1 MWQSEGGRGEWCSPT
16 NRQKRTAWRGVLS
29 SMIRG
34 GASEGRVARTGLL
47 IAFLVVLAGAVV
59 AGTTA
64 ATFGATGFASR
75 SSASGVEGQIKKCK
89 RKFSGKSKKQRKA
102 KQRCIAKAK
111 GASKEK
117 AGEGAKD
124 PGGSVPSS
132 PSPGVPG
139 SGQSPTPPAPTPP
152 DTLIDS
158 GPSGP
163 GHQVDASFAFHSS
176 PSGAN
181 FQCSFS
187 GSAWSSCTS
196 PAQFNSL
203 ADGSYGFQVR
213 ALAGEL
219 VDPTPAQASWTVD
232 TAPPQTTIGS
242 SPTSPTNNPQASI
255 SFSSSEPGS
264 TFECNLDAAGWQA
277 CTSPKAYN
285 SLIDGSHGVE
295 VRAKDA
301 AGNTDPTPAPA
312 GWTVDTAPPQTT
324 ISSSPTSPTNSP
336 QASVSFS
343 SSEPGSSLECNLDA
357 AGWQPCTR
365 PKTYDSLADGSHA
378 VEVRSKDLA
387 GNVDPTPA
395 QASWTVDTTPPQTTI
410 GSSPA
415 SPTNNPQVSVSFSS
429 SESGSTFE
437 CNLDVGGWQAC
448 ASPKTYNSL
457 TDGPHSIEVRAKD
470 AAGNTDPTPAQA
482 SWTVDTAPPQTTKSS
497 GPEGS
502 IPTGPISFQFS
513 SGDSSASFLCSLDG
527 ASANPCTSPY
537 QLSDPDPGPH
547 TLVVKAV
554 DIAGNVDP
562 VGTTYSWDSV
572 SPELSLCGEISHD
585 QKIGPKFANHYV
597 VTCDV
602 FIDEGST
609 LEVEAGAIVK
619 LQQGRNIA
627 VQGALEA
634 NGTGASPVTFTS
646 WRDDTIGG
654 DTNGDGNATAPVA
667 GDWGGIYTNPAGNGN
682 PNPTL
687 DLDHTKIVYA
697 STAVNANSATTSVTN
712 STIEKVTGDGIDV
725 NSPVGVPTVSGNTIS
740 KAANN
745 AISINSASLDMGALD
760 GNSGSGNGLNG
771 VLLGSDTVTVSSSLP
786 WSGNLLPVLN
796 GGCSSLSIPPGVKL
810 TLGAG
815 AIVKA
820 RVNCGSEI
828 IVQGTLEANG
838 TGASPVTFTSW
849 RDDTIGGDTNGDG
862 NATAPVAGDWGGI
875 YTNPAGNGNP
885 NPTLDLDH
893 TKIVYASTAVNANSA
908 TTSVTNSTIEKVTGD
923 GIDVNSPVG
932 VPTVSGNTISKAAN
946 NAISINSASLDM
958 GALDGNSGSGNGL
971 NGVLLGSDT
980 VTVSSSLPWSGNL
993 LPVLNGG
1000 CSSLSIPPGVKLT
1013 LGAGAIVK
1021 ARVNCGS
1028 EIIVQG
1034 TLEANGTGASPVTF
1048 TSWRDDT
1055 IGGDTN
1061 GDGNATAP
1069 VAGDWGGIYTN
1080 PAGNG
1085 NPNPTLDLDHT
1096 KIVYASTAVNANSA
1110 TTSVTNS
1117 TIEKVTGDGIDVNS
1131 PVGVP
1136 TVSGNTISKAA
1147 NNAISI
1153 NSASLDMGALDG
1165 NS

>member
-1 MWQSEGGRGEWCSPT
+1 M
-16 NRQKRTAWRGVLS
+16 
-29 SMIRG
+29 
-34 GASEGRVARTGLL
+34 
-47 IAFLVVLAGAVV
+47 
-59 AGTTA
+59 
-64 ATFGATGFASR
+64 
-75 SSASGVEGQIKKCK
+75 
-89 RKFSGKSKKQRKA
+89 
-102 KQRCIAKAK
+102 
-111 GASKEK
+111 
-117 AGEGAKD
+117 
-124 PGGSVPSS
+124 
-132 PSPGVPG
+132 
-139 SGQSPTPPAPTPP
+139 
-152 DTLIDS
+152 
-158 GPSGP
+158 
-163 GHQVDASFAFHSS
+163 
-176 PSGAN
+176 
-181 FQCSFS
+181 
-187 GSAWSSCTS
+187 
-196 PAQFNSL
+196 
-203 ADGSYGFQVR
+203 R

-357 AGWQPCTR
+357 AGWQPCTS

-627 VQGALEA
+627 VQG
-634 NGTGASPVTFTS
+634 
-646 WRDDTIGG
+646 
-654 DTNGDGNATAPVA
+654 
-667 GDWGGIYTNPAGNGN
+667 
-682 PNPTL
+682 
-687 DLDHTKIVYA
+687 
-697 STAVNANSATTSVTN
+697 
-712 STIEKVTGDGIDV
+712 
-725 NSPVGVPTVSGNTIS
+725 
-740 KAANN
+740 
-745 AISINSASLDMGALD
+745 
-760 GNSGSGNGLNG
+760 
-771 VLLGSDTVTVSSSLP
+771 
-786 WSGNLLPVLN
+786 
-796 GGCSSLSIPPGVKL
+796 
-810 TLGAG
+810 
-815 AIVKA
+815 
-820 RVNCGSEI
+820 
-828 IVQGTLEANG
+828 TLEANG

-1069 VAGDWGGIYTN
+1069 VAGDWGGISVSGGGEGILSGTS
-1080 PAGNG
+1080 
-1085 NPNPTLDLDHT
+1085 
-1096 KIVYASTAVNANSA
+1096 IRYANTALQVDEASWAEIHGSILHSEFGVNANTSVDA
-1110 TTSVTNS
+1110 SHVDWGTPSGPSPLGTGPAVSPSVLVIPWVGYVPPPIPPDDSPTTSQPDQSECRDILFIGLRGSGESPQNS
-1117 TIEKVTGDGIDVNS
+1117 SYSTDELENMGERIPIVAQGFEDYFNDHVPNGTPFSRIRFIGIRYPAAPADNINNYRSGYFFDSMYDGARALADTIIREHQRCGSTGEKIV
-1131 PVGVP
+1131 
-1136 TVSGNTISKAA
+1136 VSGYSQ
-1147 NNAISI
+1147 
-1153 NSASLDMGALDG
+1153 GALAIHMALRSGTGSAQYVDAIALVADPARYRDG
-1165 NS
+1165 EEEMFGGAATHAHGIFSILMDTSYVWAPSVAAKTVHLCHDRDPVCAWGRGVVFSGFDPHANYGFDELETLGKLAAAKIWP